1 VQLSLV
7 KCQDHKQSRPGQ
19 GRAGQGR
26 AGQGRAGQGRTG
38 HARRGKAIAKQGR
51 GKAAR
56 AGIRASTAT
65 TRHHVTSHIASMLT
79 PYIKPL
85 GLLTLRHDALNSE
98 DSNHTIPDSKA

>member
-1 VQLSLV
+1 MQLGDIGAAV
-7 KCQDHKQSRPGQ
+7 IGQMSRPQ
-19 GRAGQGR
+19 AEQARAGQGR
-26 AGQGRAGQGRTG
+26 AGQGRAGY
-38 HARRGKAIAKQGR
+38 ARRGKAIAKQGR
-51 GKAAR
+51 GRAAR